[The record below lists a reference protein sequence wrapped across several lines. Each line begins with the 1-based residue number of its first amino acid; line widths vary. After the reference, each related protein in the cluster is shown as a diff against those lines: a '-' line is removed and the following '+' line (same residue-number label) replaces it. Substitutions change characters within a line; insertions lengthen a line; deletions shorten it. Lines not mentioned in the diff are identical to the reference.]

1 MCAAGFD
8 LMDTLVCAERSM
20 SEPPPH
26 SCGPTVVRPAR
37 PDDAPV
43 IEAIAHESFSGYVAG
58 HYHAD
63 PRLDRVKCDDV
74 YVSWSLRA
82 CRGEAADATF
92 VGEVDGRIAGFLS
105 VTGGERA
112 RRRSGRDCW
121 RPASRGVPDAHRGNR
136 PLVHGRRLEA
146 DAHFHADH
154 ESGVPEYLAPHG
166 FRTCG
171 GTYTFHK
178 WFDDAAVAAADARQR
193 LNGARRAARARY
205 GELEVDRRPDGIAAP
220 AAAHGRPPSKE
231 REGDPGA
238 EQHASETDRRA

>member
-1 MCAAGFD
+1 MRAARTMDVTTDSLPRILEFCRDEGVRFLIARCNAADLPSARAMCAAGFD

-63 PRLDRVKCDDV
+63 PRLDRAKCDDV
-74 YVSWSLRA
+74 YVSWALRA
-82 CRGEAADATF
+82 SRGEAADAMF
-92 VGEVDGRIAGFLS
+92 VGEVDGRIAGFLAA
-105 VTGGERA
+105 TGGETGSSPIGGVTAGA
-112 RRRSGRDCW
+112 RRR
-121 RPASRGVPDAHRGNR
+121 GVYRTLIEETVRWCTAAGSKRMLISTQITNPVSLNTWLRT
-136 PLVHGRRLEA
+136 
-146 DAHFHADH
+146 
-154 ESGVPEYLAPHG
+154 G

-178 WFDDAAVAAADARQR
+178 WFDDAAVAAADAR
-193 LNGARRAARARY
+193 
-205 GELEVDRRPDGIAAP
+205 
-220 AAAHGRPPSKE
+220 
-231 REGDPGA
+231 
-238 EQHASETDRRA
+238 